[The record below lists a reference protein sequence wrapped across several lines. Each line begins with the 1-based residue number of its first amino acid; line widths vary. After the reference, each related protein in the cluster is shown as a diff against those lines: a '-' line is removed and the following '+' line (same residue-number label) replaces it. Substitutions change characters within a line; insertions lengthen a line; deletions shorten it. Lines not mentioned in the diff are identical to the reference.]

1 MSPRPGPEVLPMSEK
16 LTKRV
21 VDRLIAQADPAKDV
35 LVWDSVVPGL
45 VLRLR
50 SGSARFAFQYKR
62 RGRTR
67 RVTIGAY
74 GPLTLDQAREIA
86 RSLYAQ
92 VRGGS
97 DPAESRRSDRA
108 KRTTFAEV
116 ASAYIA
122 DLRERATTGVKRG
135 KLSTAA
141 EFERLL
147 DRRILPALG
156 GREVEAL
163 DLSNVQALHR
173 SLADTPAQANRCLTV
188 ISAILGF
195 AERHRHLRPAGGD
208 PVAGVDLFGEKGH
221 RERLTLAHLA
231 KLGEAL
237 TAADGSLNASALL
250 AIRLLALTGMRR
262 SEVTG
267 HMQRVRRTE
276 AAGLRWGDVD
286 LEARVIRLRGGKT
299 GARVVP
305 LGRVAV
311 QLLAAARPADAHPED
326 YVCPGQKDGSPFI
339 GIDKVRRR
347 LYGEA
352 GIAGRGRDLHSLRT
366 TFSSI
371 AADGGYSEIIVAALL
386 GHRVA
391 DGVTARYIHPDR
403 DPLHQAADVTSAT
416 IAAAL
421 AGQKPAEVVQID
433 RQKRA

>member
-1 MSPRPGPEVLPMSEK
+1 VADK

-21 VDRLIAQADPAKDV
+21 VDRLISQADPSKDV
-35 LVWDSVVPGL
+35 IVWDGAVPGL

-67 RVTIGAY
+67 RVSIGAY
-74 GPLTLDQAREIA
+74 GALTLDQARDQA
-86 RSLYAQ
+86 RTLYGQIRA
-92 VRGGS
+92 GG
-97 DPAESRRSDRA
+97 DPAATRRSDRA

-116 ASAYIA
+116 AAAYVA

-156 GREVEAL
+156 AREVEAL
-163 DLSNVQALHR
+163 ELGHVQAFHR
-173 SLADTPAQANRCLTV
+173 SLAGTPAQANRCLTV

-195 AERHRHLRPAGGD
+195 AERRWHVRPAGGD
-208 PVAGVDLFGEKGH
+208 PVAGVERFREKAH
-221 RERLTLAHLA
+221 RERLTLAHLE

-237 TAADGSLNASALL
+237 RTAEAEKSHHPSALL

-262 SEVTG
+262 SEVAG
-267 HMQRVRRTE
+267 HMQMVRRTK

-286 LEARVIRLRGGKT
+286 FSARVIRLRDGKT

-305 LGRVAV
+305 LGMAAV
-311 QLLAAARPADAHPED
+311 HLLESAKPADARPDD
-326 YVCPGQKDGSPFI
+326 YVCPGQKDGAPFI
-339 GIDKVRRR
+339 GIDKVRRA
-347 LYGEA
+347 LFAAA
-352 GIAGRGRDLHSLRT
+352 GIAAAGRDLHSLRT
-366 TFSSI
+366 TFSSV
-371 AADGGYSEIIVAALL
+371 AADAGYSEIIVAALL

-403 DPLHQAADVTSAT
+403 DPLHQAADATSAT

-421 AGQKPAEVVQID
+421 DGRKPAEIVSID
-433 RQKRA
+433 RSA

>member
-1 MSPRPGPEVLPMSEK
+1 MAEK

-21 VDRLIAQADPAKDV
+21 VDRLIAQADPAKDT
-35 LVWDSVVPGL
+35 LVWDSAVPGL

-50 SGSARFAFQYKR
+50 TGSARFAYQYKR

-74 GPLTLDQAREIA
+74 GPLTLDQARDLA

-156 GREVEAL
+156 SQEVEAL
-163 DLSNVQALHR
+163 KLGHVQALHR
-173 SLADTPAQANRCLTV
+173 ALAGTPAQANRCLTV

-195 AERHRHLRPAGGD
+195 ADRHFHLRAAEGD
-208 PVAGVDLFGEKGH
+208 PVAGVAPFGEKGH
-221 RERLTLAHLA
+221 RERLTLAQLA
-231 KLGEAL
+231 RLGEAL
-237 TAADGSLNASALL
+237 SAAETDRSLNASALL

-276 AAGLRWGDVD
+276 EAGLRWGDVD
-286 LEARVIRLRGGKT
+286 LENRVIRLRGGKT

-305 LGRVAV
+305 LGRAAV
-311 QLLAAARPADAHPED
+311 ELLAATKPAEVDPTD
-326 YVCPGQKDGSPFI
+326 YVCPGENEGAPFI
-339 GIDKVRRR
+339 GIDKVRRK
-347 LYGEA
+347 LYQQA
-352 GIAGRGRDLHSLRT
+352 GIAGPGRDLHSLRT

-371 AADGGYSEIIVAALL
+371 AADAGYSEIIVAALL

-421 AGQKPAEVVQID
+421 AGEKPAEVVPID
-433 RQKRA
+433 RQRRA

>member
-1 MSPRPGPEVLPMSEK
+1 MAEK

-21 VDRLIAQADPAKDV
+21 VDRLIAEADPVRDT
-35 LVWDSVVPGL
+35 LVWDSAVPGFI
-45 VLRLR
+45 LRLR
-50 SGSARFAFQYKR
+50 AGSARFAFQYKR

-67 RVTIGAY
+67 RVSIGAY
-74 GPLTLDQAREIA
+74 GPLTLDQARDLA
-86 RSLYAQ
+86 RGLYSQ
-92 VRGGS
+92 VRGGN
-97 DPAESRRSDRA
+97 DPVETRRTERA
-108 KRTTFAEV
+108 RRATFAVV
-116 ASAYIA
+116 AAVYLA
-122 DLRERATTGVKRG
+122 DLRERATSGVKRG

-147 DRRILPALG
+147 KRRILPALG
-156 GREVEAL
+156 DREVEAL
-163 DLSNVQALHR
+163 DLSHVQALHR
-173 SLADTPAQANRCLTV
+173 SLAATPAQANRCLTV
-188 ISAILGF
+188 ISAVLGF
-195 AERHRHLRPAGGD
+195 AERRRHVRPAGGD
-208 PVAGVDLFGEKGH
+208 PVAGVDPFREEGH

-237 TAADGSLNASALL
+237 TAAELDGSLNASAML

-267 HMQRVRRTE
+267 HMQKVRRTE
-276 AAGLRWGDVD
+276 ATGLRWGDVD

-305 LGRVAV
+305 LGRAAV
-311 QLLAAARPADAHPED
+311 ELLAAARPAGARPED
-326 YVCPGQKDGSPFI
+326 YVCPGQNDGAPII

-347 LYGEA
+347 LYEQA
-352 GIAGRGRDLHSLRT
+352 GIAERGRDLHSLRT

-371 AADGGYSEIIVAALL
+371 AADAGYSEIIVAALL

-421 AGQKPAEVVQID
+421 AGEKPADVVPID
-433 RQKRA
+433 RQRLV